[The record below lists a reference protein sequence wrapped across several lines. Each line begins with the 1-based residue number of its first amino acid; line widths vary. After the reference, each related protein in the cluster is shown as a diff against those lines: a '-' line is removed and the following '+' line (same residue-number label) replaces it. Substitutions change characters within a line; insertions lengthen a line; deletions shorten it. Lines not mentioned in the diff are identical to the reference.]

1 MRNKYL
7 NLIIDDDEGSQK
19 QLKSKIPE
27 IFVVDD
33 DLITMTRNVLYFIG
47 SNMLLILLIML
58 VTVMSGGFDLLWD
71 LFDLC

>member
-1 MRNKYL
+1 M
-7 NLIIDDDEGSQK
+7 GSQK

-33 DLITMTRNVLYFIG
+33 DLITISRNALYFIG

-58 VTVMSGGFDLLWD
+58 VTVISGGFDLLWD